1 MNPDFWQWLTQ
12 DPEDKSTQRELVEIA
27 LLYGLFVVV
36 ALVLDEIP
44 FRWVLISFGAGVALF
59 WQSGRELVRIGLLA
73 AVIVFGLVRPFVVQ
87 AFYIPSRSMENTLLI
102 NDHIFVNKFTYY
114 FQEPDRWDIVVFEYP
129 NNPRKDYIKR
139 LVGRPGDTVAVRNH
153 KVRLNGSYVPR
164 EYLHSEAE
172 VRLLSDPK
180 SITSDNPN
188 MIQFRGDGVEVN
200 RRMILAQNNPSDPV
214 QLRVSILKVFEEA
227 NDHRIKEVHVNGTSI
242 NRSLSRQFG
251 PVHVPEKG
259 DTVNLTDLSSRELN
273 FYFRMI
279 SRQSDANLSTRDG
292 MIYREGVPL
301 KEYVV
306 PEDMY
311 FVMGDNR
318 DHSEDSRVWGFVPE
332 NNLLGEAMFIYWPPI
347 RVGVIGGLL

>member
-1 MNPDFWQWLTQ
+1 MKTDVWHWLTQ
-12 DPEDKSTQRELVEIA
+12 DPEEKSTTRELVEIG
-27 LLYGLFVVV
+27 LLYGLFVIV
-36 ALVLDEIP
+36 AIVLDEIP

-87 AFYIPSRSMENTLLI
+87 AFYIPSRSMENTLLV

-129 NNPRKDYIKR
+129 SNPRKDYIKR

-153 KVRLNGSYVPR
+153 RIQVNGSFVR
-164 EYLHSEAE
+164 RDYLHSETE
-172 VRLLSDPK
+172 LRLLSAPK
-180 SITSDNPN
+180 SITADNPN
-188 MIQFRGDGVEVN
+188 MIRFRGDGVEVN
-200 RRMILAQNNPSDPV
+200 RRMVLAQENSSDPV
-214 QLRVSILKVFEEA
+214 RLRASILKVFEEA
-227 NDHRIKEVHVNGTSI
+227 GDHRIKEVHVNGTTI
-242 NRSLSRQFG
+242 NRSLSRRFG
-251 PVHVPEKG
+251 PIHVPQEG
-259 DTVNLTDLSSRELN
+259 ETVDLSDLTSRELN

-279 SRQSDANLSTRDG
+279 SRRTEANISTRDG
-292 MIYREGVPL
+292 MIYRGGVPL
-301 KEYVV
+301 KEFKV

-332 NNLLGEAMFIYWPPI
+332 SKMLGEAMFIYWPPT
-347 RVGVIGGLL
+347 RAGVIGGLL